1 MPLAPC
7 SPAGQGYFAIIVNR
21 TKRFSIRQSSQ
32 HQKMLR
38 KTRRAALF
46 CLVASQVYI
55 QSPLASVRW
64 GVVSPVPRRR
74 GGLRGGELLGGFDA
88 GTVKPTPFGL
98 GNLALVDVLG

>member
-1 MPLAPC
+1 
-7 SPAGQGYFAIIVNR
+7 
-21 TKRFSIRQSSQ
+21 
-32 HQKMLR
+32 MLR
-38 KTRRAALF
+38 KTRRTALF

-74 GGLRGGELLGGFDA
+74 GGLRGGELLLDGFDA

-98 GNLALVDVLG
+98 GSRALVGVLGL